1 MIQLLNSKYVSKIC
15 ENKIFYNDTI
25 KSEEGRNVSDKF
37 IPSSS
42 IMYINT
48 TLSTIYL

>member
-1 MIQLLNSKYVSKIC
+1 MMIQTTLLNSKYVSKIC

-37 IPSSS
+37 IPCGS
-42 IMYINT
+42 IIYIKL
-48 TLSTIYL
+48 TLL